1 MDATLGRYSTVRTLA
16 MLVTAA
22 LVACNA
28 SKPPVAASS
37 RVAQADQQGGDV
49 SDDALGSGHLHLEG
63 DVGTDADF
71 AVSGCSIGKPGGGLL
86 DGYRMNAE
94 GGDSAITELAL
105 TVRNYVKDGSYTSD
119 TSSESQMTEGMKS
132 GSFGPLALM
141 IPRPGS
147 PVPMA
152 FLMTPASNVVTT
164 ISNDGASGVV
174 KITNMVS
181 QVTAEDL
188 LTNGAKAHGKTVS
201 GSVTWKCGHVD
212 HQSDAMSKVVD
223 GMMGKLMNGALA
235 APSGKPDT
243 TPTPSAP

>member
-1 MDATLGRYSTVRTLA
+1 MNATIARCSTLRTLA
-16 MLVTAA
+16 LLATAA

-28 SKPPVAASS
+28 KNSPAAASS
-37 RVAQADQQGGDV
+37 KLAKADQQSGDV
-49 SDDALGSGHLHLEG
+49 SDDVLGSGHLHLAG

-71 AVSGCSIGKPGGGLL
+71 VVSQCSIGKPGGGLL
-86 DGYRMNAE
+86 DGYRMNAQD
-94 GGDSAITELAL
+94 GDSAITELAL
-105 TVRNYVKDGSYTSD
+105 IVRNYVKDGSYTSD
-119 TSSESQMTEGMKS
+119 TSGESQMTEGMKS

-181 QVTAEDL
+181 QVTAEDM

-212 HQSDAMSKVVD
+212 HQSEVMSKVVD
-223 GMMGKLMNGALA
+223 GMMGKLMPGASA

-243 TPTPSAP
+243 TPTPPAP